1 MKKLFLSAA
10 VLLLCS
16 WAILFLTAAGLPAK
30 ETIAAACL
38 RSESGESFLAEN
50 RIQHSRIY
58 TADANGKITS
68 VYQENRR
75 KGESFSEIAA
85 LSAKGDT
92 AYFVRQHWRSKALS
106 PYDWELCR
114 LSGKEVTVI
123 GGGKSVAEIN
133 VTGLG
138 VYYGDV
144 AVAGIDSA
152 GHAVLLTVPEKGG
165 EWAIEAQSSDNAVN
179 AAVSERGLVVLFD
192 DATTSLCGSG
202 TEAPVSG
209 YPASYLPESISLS
222 LSARIQCKF
231 ISLVIAFISVAAV
244 TAASFVIITGLRAR
258 TVVARMTLAVGG
270 CLFIAFMLVY
280 VSLCS
285 AGIRQYIDQSLSQAV
300 YQTKFRAEALSDGNA
315 NLVLNDDFSGSR
327 EQKLMKN
334 SLDRN
339 SDTVFALKKNGTE
352 TVISGKYPFGS
363 PLTSLNKRESAAVQ
377 TAAKGNSTGF
387 SVMDNGRL
395 WSVSAAPIK
404 SNGITVAVLL
414 SKIPADIGCNAFAAI
429 VRPLTLLLLM
439 MFFVTVA
446 LAHILLRLALR
457 PMAELTR
464 QMRAVSDG
472 DLTASGVA
480 DRNDELGQ
488 LHDAMQEMCA
498 GLSIRDYEV
507 NSIIRSYKR
516 FIPTALHQLLDRA
529 SVMEVSFG
537 DSNSITGCISLYSVN
552 NRDSARSV
560 LDDDA
565 FVDFVSDCFSMLY
578 EQVGA
583 HNGQML
589 SNGFELASIP
599 VYYPKRPLN
608 ALDAGLELQGRIS
621 RTSGKVTPNY
631 FQMLHY
637 TEFMYGI
644 AGVEDRVFPFFSSGE
659 IEFLS
664 SFSDR
669 LFSLGVA
676 MAATDSYMKMT
687 SGLQGRSRYI
697 GFVNS
702 ADGKYSYKLY
712 ELLDAYSDIERTKR
726 IRYDSQF
733 QDAIRLFYHNDFY
746 LARNQFSTLLKSCPN
761 DGVARW
767 YLFACE
773 QAFNSEPDSID
784 YQLFGIR

>member
-10 VLLLCS
+10 VLLLCV
-16 WAILFLTAAGLPAK
+16 WVILFLTAAGLPTK

-38 RSESGESFLAEN
+38 RGEKGESLLAEN

-58 TADANGKITS
+58 TADKNGKITD
-68 VYQENRR
+68 VYQESRR
-75 KGESFSEIAA
+75 SGESFSEIAA
-85 LSAKGDT
+85 VSSKGNT
-92 AYFVRQHWRSKALS
+92 AYFVRQHWRSKALF

-114 LSGKEVTVI
+114 LSEKETAVI
-123 GGGKSVAEIN
+123 GGGRSVAEIK

-138 VYYGDV
+138 VSYGDINI
-144 AVAGIDSA
+144 AGIDSA
-152 GHAVLLTVPEKGG
+152 GHAVLLTIPENGG
-165 EWAIEAQSSDNAVN
+165 EWTVLQQSSEGAVN
-179 AAVSERGLVVLFD
+179 AAATERGLVVLFED
-192 DATTSLCGSG
+192 GTTALCDSG
-202 TEAPVSG
+202 TKTPVSE
-209 YPASYLPESISLS
+209 YPSSYLPESISLS
-222 LSARIQCKF
+222 LTSRLQCKY
-231 ISLVIAFISVAAV
+231 LTLLLAFCAVAAI
-244 TAASFVIITGLRAR
+244 TAASAVIIKGLGSR

-270 CLFIAFMLVY
+270 CLFIAFLLIY

-285 AGIRQYIDQSLSQAV
+285 AGIRQYIDQSLSQSL
-300 YQTKFRAEALSDGNA
+300 YQTNFRAKALSGENA
-315 NLVLNDDFSGSR
+315 NLVLSDKFSDS
-327 EQKLMKN
+327 EQQRLMKG
-334 SLDRN
+334 SLDRS
-339 SDTVFALKKNGTE
+339 SDTVFALKKSGTAA
-352 TVISGKYPFGS
+352 VISGEYPFGT
-363 PLTSLNKRESAAVQ
+363 PLSSLTKREIAAVE
-377 TAAKGNSTGF
+377 AAKGNSTGF
-387 SVMDNGRL
+387 SVMVNGRL
-395 WSVSAAPIK
+395 WSVSAAPIA
-404 SNGITVAVLL
+404 SNGVNVAVLL
-414 SKIPADIGCNAFAAI
+414 SRFPADIGHNALVGI
-429 VRPLTLLLLM
+429 VRPLTVMLLI
-439 MFFVTVA
+439 MFIVTVA
-446 LAHILLRLALR
+446 LAHILLRVALR

-472 DLTASGVA
+472 DLTASGTA
-480 DRNDELGQ
+480 ERNDELGQ

-507 NSIIRSYKR
+507 NSIIRSYRR
-516 FIPTALHQLLDRA
+516 FIPTALHELLDRA

-560 LDDDA
+560 LNDDA

-578 EQVGA
+578 EQVEA
-583 HNGQML
+583 HSGQML
-589 SNGFELASIP
+589 ANGFELASIP
-599 VYYPKRPLN
+599 VYYPQKPIN
-608 ALDAGLELQGRIS
+608 ALNAGLELQGRVS
-621 RTSGKVTPNY
+621 RKSDRVAPNY
-631 FQMLHY
+631 FQMMHY
-637 TEFMYGI
+637 TSFMYGI

-669 LFSLGVA
+669 LSSLGVA
-676 MAATDSYMKMT
+676 MAATDSYMNMT

-697 GFVNS
+697 GFVSS

-712 ELLDAYSDIERTKR
+712 EILDAYNDTERVKR